1 MITVF
6 FALLMYF
13 YMVINQSLVARTFDA
28 YTLQLFDVEPVSLLV
43 PLLVVALLRFV
54 FVVSI
59 AGNRLIGTFSLVMVV
74 IKIGAGAL
82 RQTEGSC
89 AC

>member
-43 PLLVVALLRFV
+43 PLLGFAFMVNNT
-54 FVVSI
+54 
-59 AGNRLIGTFSLVMVV
+59 GNRLIGTLSLVMAVL
-74 IKIGAGAL
+74 KIGVPAL
-82 RQTEGSC
+82 KQTTETC